1 MNPGRWL
8 PFLTWLPMNR
18 AGLAADVLAGMTV
31 ALVLV
36 PQAMAYAQLAGM
48 PANHGLYA
56 AFLPVI
62 VGALWGSSRHLA
74 TGPVAVT
81 SLLTASVLLP
91 LATPGSEQFIALAIA
106 LALLAGLVRVALGVF
121 KLGVIVNFL
130 SHSVLVGFTNAAAII
145 IALSQLPRLLGLAG
159 ERNELFLR
167 DIWAVLL
174 QAGNT
179 HLPTLG
185 MGVAAA
191 AIIVLLKRF
200 QPRMPAVLVAA
211 VLTTLV
217 SWGIGFE
224 RSGRAS
230 VDDIADPAV
239 RALAQDYVTTE
250 AGIAKLR
257 QQIGE
262 RAAALKDST
271 RANPE
276 GSAHT
281 AAIRYQVEILNLELK
296 GAVTE
301 NRTRLSDLRRFIF
314 ERGDVPASVRGRLF
328 APGRLPAG
336 ATGDGSRWRIGRFE
350 GDRLELVGGG
360 EVVGRIPAGVPR
372 LELPRISSETLP
384 SLLVPAFVVALVGL
398 AEAMSSARAI
408 ATKTRQRLDPNQEL
422 VGQGLANIAASLS
435 QAFPV
440 SGSFSRSA
448 LALHAGGRT
457 GLASVVSGLV
467 VLVTLL
473 FLTPLLYHLP
483 QSVLAAIIMTAVV
496 GLIDFHA
503 MRQAWQAERHDGAAA
518 VATFV
523 VTLGLAPHLDVG
535 ILVGVGLALVL
546 FLIRT
551 MRPRLA
557 VLGRH
562 PDGTLRDADLH
573 GLPLSETVAAVRFD
587 GQLYFGNVSYFEDA
601 ILEVAARF
609 PRARHILIVGSGINR
624 LDASGEQVIR
634 HLNRRLRESGVTL
647 CFSGL
652 KHQVLRV
659 LSRTGLLT
667 EIGEDN
673 IFRSDDAAVE
683 TLHQRQAGGGLSA
696 VNAPLARNAP

>member
-130 SHSVLVGFTNAAAII
+130 SHPVLVGFTNAAAII

-159 ERNELFLR
+159 ERNELLLR

-239 RALAQDYVTTE
+239 RALA
-250 AGIAKLR
+250 
-257 QQIGE
+257 
-262 RAAALKDST
+262 
-271 RANPE
+271 
-276 GSAHT
+276 
-281 AAIRYQVEILNLELK
+281 
-296 GAVTE
+296 
-301 NRTRLSDLRRFIF
+301 
-314 ERGDVPASVRGRLF
+314 
-328 APGRLPAG
+328 
-336 ATGDGSRWRIGRFE
+336 
-350 GDRLELVGGG
+350 
-360 EVVGRIPAGVPR
+360 
-372 LELPRISSETLP
+372 
-384 SLLVPAFVVALVGL
+384 
-398 AEAMSSARAI
+398 
-408 ATKTRQRLDPNQEL
+408 
-422 VGQGLANIAASLS
+422 
-435 QAFPV
+435 
-440 SGSFSRSA
+440 SRSA
-448 LALHAGGRT
+448 SA
-457 GLASVVSGLV
+457 
-467 VLVTLL
+467 
-473 FLTPLLYHLP
+473 
-483 QSVLAAIIMTAVV
+483 
-496 GLIDFHA
+496 
-503 MRQAWQAERHDGAAA
+503 
-518 VATFV
+518 
-523 VTLGLAPHLDVG
+523 
-535 ILVGVGLALVL
+535 
-546 FLIRT
+546 
-551 MRPRLA
+551 RPR
-557 VLGRH
+557 
-562 PDGTLRDADLH
+562 
-573 GLPLSETVAAVRFD
+573 
-587 GQLYFGNVSYFEDA
+587 
-601 ILEVAARF
+601 
-609 PRARHILIVGSGINR
+609 
-624 LDASGEQVIR
+624 
-634 HLNRRLRESGVTL
+634 
-647 CFSGL
+647 
-652 KHQVLRV
+652 
-659 LSRTGLLT
+659 
-667 EIGEDN
+667 
-673 IFRSDDAAVE
+673 
-683 TLHQRQAGGGLSA
+683 
-696 VNAPLARNAP
+696 